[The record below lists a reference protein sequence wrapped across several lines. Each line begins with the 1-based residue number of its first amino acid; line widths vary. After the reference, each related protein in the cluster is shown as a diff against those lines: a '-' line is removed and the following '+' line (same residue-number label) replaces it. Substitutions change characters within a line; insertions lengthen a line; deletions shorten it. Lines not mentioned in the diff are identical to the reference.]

1 MRSIFLAFVCAG
13 LCGSMAGAQT
23 PPKIDS
29 ELNDLMAL
37 RSKVMIEAHQLQ
49 MEVRQAWENP
59 AYTSPEIKAL
69 RKKIEDLQ
77 NAIEVTQ
84 DEIRAKVEALPQ
96 VQAKIKKV
104 EESAKKV
111 GELNQKIEAKLGAD

>member
-1 MRSIFLAFVCAG
+1 MRLIFLVLACAG
-13 LCGSMAGAQT
+13 LGACMVGAQT
-23 PPKIDS
+23 PEEGNT

-37 RSKVMIEAHQLQ
+37 RTEVMIEAHQLQ
-49 MEVRQAWENP
+49 VEVRQARDNS

-77 NAIEVTQ
+77 NALALTQ
-84 DEIRAKVEALPQ
+84 DELRTKVEALPQ

-104 EESAKKV
+104 GEAAKKV
-111 GELNQKIEAKLGAD
+111 EELNQKIEAKLGTD

>member
-1 MRSIFLAFVCAG
+1 MRLFFLVFVCAG
-13 LCGSMAGAQT
+13 LCAGSAGAQT
-23 PPKIDS
+23 SQQGDT
-29 ELNDLMAL
+29 ELNDLMAA

-49 MEVRQAWENP
+49 MEVRQARDNS

-77 NAIEVTQ
+77 NILELTQ
-84 DEIRAKVEALPQ
+84 NELRTKVEALPQ